1 MPISI
6 TDFKTWAAQNQGTTV
21 AVDTGTQTLVNA
33 STQISLFDRIFRR
46 GAVKNVRGAAMA
58 DFTRAL
64 SVRYGASIA
73 QQAISAAGLSST
85 SKLTGQKITTIV
97 ASAKQIRARLLSQSS
112 GANLNVGTQS
122 ITPAQIA
129 GFGPDGQK
137 AVKHFRNL
145 RTVAVD
151 MLGETPLS
159 ATDYQDFR
167 ARVADVKARL
177 AAFPTYIHNLPANSL
192 PGGIDLDFILEARAL
207 LQALNDK
214 DTQSGALLTNRPL
227 SPTNVQDFKTVWR
240 ESVLKA
246 LVALRGT
253 TTDQNTIRAINDAI
267 NHINANPQSFDQRI
281 PLTSK
286 TVKAL
291 TPVVADCIKEQLKLR
306 NARGVKFSD
315 SVIAEKIVAGY
326 RQTLNTRQWPIIDKT
341 FAVAVGGR
349 PDELRSTIT
358 PAAQLGRAPGAAN
371 GVIHYPAGVNGYMCH
386 SADTD
391 HAVNLAVSSLTVQGP
406 VGTEL
411 AFCGVRHGVHSAW
424 ELPTAASRANANV
437 HRAEEAVIAAF
448 MAKYDLPT
456 HPQALPAPDA
466 NGTINVTLDMVS
478 VSLLTPDTTRHFWAK
493 GSSKDERSMLI
504 DQTQAWNSVAQ
515 LGVTFQYQGQQIR
528 IMPQIHT
535 FNFGVNSGA
544 VNHSSIMPNV
554 FGGWDLSDS
563 MNTAAMAAF
572 RQDVTA
578 FINNPNQPAAKRT
591 AAQTLLA
598 QCDQVLNVKGERK
611 DSHDAYKVAARIAV
625 LANLIG
631 AVPCWNCKSGKD
643 RTGEMDVECKF
654 LSTLIARGE
663 DIPAPGA
670 PLTKDQQALFRA
682 IALEGGNFEVQKA
695 NTGFEGYKT
704 KGVDSIPERLG
715 GKKFHKFHAGGSKYV
730 GV

>member
-6 TDFKTWAAQNQGTTV
+6 TDFKTWAAQNQGTAV
-21 AVDTGTQTLVNA
+21 AVDTASQTLVNA
-33 STQISLFDRIFRR
+33 STQISTFDRIFRR
-46 GAVKNVRGAAMA
+46 GAVKAVRGAAIA

-64 SVRYGASIA
+64 SVRYGTSIA
-73 QQAISAAGLSST
+73 QEAISAAGLSST
-85 SKLTGQKITTIV
+85 SKLTGKTITDVV
-97 ASAKQIRARLLSQSS
+97 AGAKQIRSRLLSQSA
-112 GANLNVGTQS
+112 GADLRLGNTVITQAQMANLGQ
-122 ITPAQIA
+122 
-129 GFGPDGQK
+129 PDLK
-137 AVKHFRNL
+137 LVKHFRNQ
-145 RTVAVD
+145 RAAAIE

-159 ATDYQDFR
+159 ATDYDDFHTR
-167 ARVADVKARL
+167 MLGVLARL
-177 AAFPTYIHNLPANSL
+177 RSFVNSIPAGPTAGDFATEANAL
-192 PGGIDLDFILEARAL
+192 IQAL
-207 LQALNDK
+207 LDK
-214 DTQSGALLTNRPL
+214 DAQSATLLANRPL
-227 SPTNVQDFKTVWR
+227 SQNNIQNFKAVWR
-240 ESVLKA
+240 EAALNA
-246 LVALRGT
+246 LVTLRGT
-253 TTDQNTIRAINDAI
+253 TTDQNTIGAINAAIND
-267 NHINANPQSFDQRI
+267 INANPQTFDQRI
-281 PLTSK
+281 PLTRK

-291 TPVVADCIKEQLKLR
+291 TSVVADCIKEQLKLR
-306 NARGVKFSD
+306 NARGVKFRD
-315 SVIAEKIVAGY
+315 SAIAASLAAGY
-326 RQTLNTRQWPIIDKT
+326 RQALNERLWPVINKT
-341 FAVAVGGR
+341 FAATAGNR
-349 PDELRSTIT
+349 PVKLTSTIT
-358 PAAQLGRAPGAAN
+358 PADNFQPGAIN
-371 GVIHYPAGVNGYMCH
+371 YPQGIHGYMCH

-478 VSLLTPDTTRHFWAK
+478 VSLLTPDTIRHYWLT
-493 GSSKDERSMLI
+493 GSSDDERSMLTA
-504 DQTQAWNSVAQ
+504 QTQAWNSVAQ

-528 IMPQIHT
+528 VMPTIHT